1 MNQMIKGLN
10 WLSTFMDKKVNSVQQ
25 GGLCVACLSADAFN
39 GLCQPCRNELP
50 VNRWRCRCCALPLA
64 FPSSEL
70 LCGDCLKRP
79 PPFDTSFVPWRYQYP
94 LDGMIGRY
102 KYNGQRKF
110 GRPLMADFNGLLEK
124 ALHSGSITKPEAL
137 VPAPMDARRRR
148 QRGFNQAQDIAE
160 TIGGHLKIP
169 VATGLVQRVQRVRA
183 QRELNR
189 EARLANLCGVFK
201 VISPA
206 PERVAIV
213 DDVVTTGATVRVLAS
228 ALREA
233 GAREIQVWALA
244 RTPG

>member
-10 WLSTFMDKKVNSVQQ
+10 WLSTFMEKKVNSVMH
-25 GGLCVACLSADAFN
+25 GGLCVACLSSNAFN
-39 GLCQPCRNELP
+39 GLCQPCRDELP
-50 VNRWRCRCCALPLA
+50 VNRWHCRCCALPLA

-70 LCGDCLKRP
+70 LCGDCLKHP
-79 PPFDTSFVPWRYQYP
+79 PPFDKSFVPWRYQYP

-110 GRPLMADFNGLLEK
+110 GRPLMSDFADSLKK
-124 ALHSGSITKPEAL
+124 ALQDGSITKPGAL
-137 VPAPMDARRRR
+137 VPSPMDERRRR

-160 TIGGHLKIP
+160 TIGSQLNIP
-169 VATGLVQRVQRVRA
+169 VATGLVRRVRQVRA

-189 EARLANLCGVFK
+189 QARLANLRGVFE
-201 VISPA
+201 VTSVV

-228 ALREA
+228 VLREA

>member
-1 MNQMIKGLN
+1 MIKGLN
-10 WLSTFMDKKVNSVQQ
+10 WLSTFLKQKVNSVKQ
-25 GGLCVACLSADAFN
+25 GGLCVACLSSNAFN
-39 GLCQPCRNELP
+39 GLCQPCRDDLP
-50 VNRWRCRCCALPLA
+50 VNRWHCRCCALPLA

-70 LCGDCLKRP
+70 LCGDCLKYP
-79 PPFDTSFVPWRYQYP
+79 PPFDASFMPWRYQYP
-94 LDGMIGRY
+94 LDGMMSRY

-110 GRPLMADFNGLLEK
+110 GRPLMADFAGFLEE
-124 ALHSGSITKPEAL
+124 ALHAGSIARPEAL

-160 TIGGHLKIP
+160 TIGGQLDIP
-169 VATGLVQRVQRVRA
+169 VATGLVRRVRRVRA

-189 EARLANLCGVFK
+189 EARLANLRGVFE
-201 VISPA
+201 VVSEV

-228 ALREA
+228 VLREA

>member
-10 WLSTFMDKKVNSVQQ
+10 WLSTFTDKKVNSVKH
-25 GGLCVACLSADAFN
+25 GGLCVACLSANAFN
-39 GLCQPCRNELP
+39 GLCQPCRDDLP
-50 VNRWRCRCCALPLA
+50 VNRWHCRCCALPLA

-70 LCGDCLKRP
+70 LCGDCLKHP
-79 PPFDTSFVPWRYQYP
+79 PPFDRSCIPWRYQYP

-110 GRPLMADFNGLLEK
+110 GRPLISDFAGFLEK
-124 ALHSGSITKPEAL
+124 SLHHGGATRPEVL
-137 VPAPMDARRRR
+137 VPAPMDAKRRR

-160 TIGGHLKIP
+160 TIGAQLNIP
-169 VATGLVQRVQRVRA
+169 VAPGLVQRVRQVRA

-189 EARLANLCGVFK
+189 EARLANLRGVFE
-201 VISPA
+201 VTSTV

-228 ALREA
+228 VLRDA

>member
-1 MNQMIKGLN
+1 MIKRLN
-10 WLSTFMDKKVNSVQQ
+10 WLSTLMEKKVNSVRH
-25 GGLCVACLSADAFN
+25 GGLCVACLSSNAFN
-39 GLCQPCRNELP
+39 GLCQPCRDELP
-50 VNRWRCRCCALPLA
+50 VNRWHCRCCALPLA

-70 LCGDCLKRP
+70 LCGDCQKHP
-79 PPFDTSFVPWRYQYP
+79 PPFDRSFVPWRYQYP

-110 GRPLMADFNGLLEK
+110 GRPLMSDFADSLE
-124 ALHSGSITKPEAL
+124 EAL
-137 VPAPMDARRRR
+137 QDGSMPKPLALIPAPMDARRRR

-160 TIGGHLKIP
+160 TIGSQLNIP
-169 VATGLVQRVQRVRA
+169 VATGLVRRVRRVRA

-189 EARLANLCGVFK
+189 EARLANLRGVFE
-201 VISPA
+201 VTSVV

-228 ALREA
+228 VLREA

>member
-1 MNQMIKGLN
+1 MIKGLN
-10 WLSTFMDKKVNSVQQ
+10 WLSTFTKQKVNSVKQ
-25 GGLCVACLSADAFN
+25 GGLCVACLSPNAFN
-39 GLCQPCRNELP
+39 GLCQPCRDDLP
-50 VNRWRCRCCALPLA
+50 VNRWHCRCCALPLA
-64 FPSSEL
+64 YPSSEL
-70 LCGDCLKRP
+70 LCGDCLKHP
-79 PPFDTSFVPWRYQYP
+79 PPFETSFVPWRYQYP

-110 GRPLMADFNGLLEK
+110 GRPLMSDFAGLLEQ
-124 ALHSGSITKPEAL
+124 ALMDGSITRPSAL

-148 QRGFNQAQDIAE
+148 RRGFNQAQDIAE
-160 TIGGHLKIP
+160 TIGGQLDIC
-169 VATGLVQRVQRVRA
+169 VATGLVERVRRVRA

-189 EARLANLCGVFK
+189 QARLANLRGVFE
-201 VISPA
+201 VVSEV

-228 ALREA
+228 VLREA

>member
-1 MNQMIKGLN
+1 MIKGLN
-10 WLSTFMDKKVNSVQQ
+10 WLSTFKDKKVNSAKH
-25 GGLCVACLSADAFN
+25 GGLCVACLSPNAFN
-39 GLCQPCRNELP
+39 GLCQPCRDDLP
-50 VNRWRCRCCALPLA
+50 VNRWHCRCCALPLA
-64 FPSSEL
+64 YPSREL
-70 LCGDCLKRP
+70 LCGDCLKHP
-79 PPFDTSFVPWRYQYP
+79 PPFNASFIPWRYQYP

-110 GRPLMADFNGLLEK
+110 GRPLMADLTGFLEQ
-124 ALHSGSITKPEAL
+124 AVNHGNIARPDVL

-160 TIGGHLKIP
+160 TIGSHLNIP
-169 VATGLVQRVQRVRA
+169 VANGMVQRARRVRA

-189 EARLANLCGVFK
+189 EARLANLRGVFE
-201 VISPA
+201 VVSRV
-206 PERVAIV
+206 PEKVAIV

-233 GAREIQVWALA
+233 GARDIQVWALA